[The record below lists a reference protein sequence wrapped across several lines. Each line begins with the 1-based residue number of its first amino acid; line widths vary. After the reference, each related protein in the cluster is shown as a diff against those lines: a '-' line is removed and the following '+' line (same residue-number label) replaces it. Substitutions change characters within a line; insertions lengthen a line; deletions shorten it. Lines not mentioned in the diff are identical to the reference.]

1 MLEFFYPEGQ
11 SSLGSESQG
20 LMVTSRHI
28 SKADILKECSSFKLM
43 YPISLTKLTLTLTW
57 LMDYISKCDN
67 VVLVVIKE
75 RAPSRNIWL
84 FLRSKSENLLEKITR
99 VNITKNLSVLIFVI
113 FMQYARYYTY
123 KESLAS
129 IN

>member
-1 MLEFFYPEGQ
+1 
-11 SSLGSESQG
+11 
-20 LMVTSRHI
+20 
-28 SKADILKECSSFKLM
+28 M